1 MAFISTAIIASSVI
15 GAGASLLAGDKQ
27 SSATNRAADISNA
40 QYQQNR
46 SDLAP
51 WRASGVAANNRL
63 MELLGLAGSR
73 SAPTRAQFTTPA
85 VPGSPGT
92 PWMWNPQG
100 GGMLQPTPGTAGT
113 QERFDQAGFDAAMA
127 AYNAPPP
134 EGFGSL
140 LKTFSPGD
148 LTKDPG
154 YQFGLTEGEKAL
166 NRSAASR
173 GMYFAPATSKEL
185 SQFNTDY
192 AGTKYN
198 EAFNRDQAQ
207 KAQTYGF
214 LSGTSGAG
222 ENAAGQTANL
232 GSQNASNLGNLI
244 TSGGAAQASGLVGAA
259 NAATG
264 AAGQYLN
271 YTNQSRLL
279 DLINSNR
286 ASTQNYVP
294 PSGYTQSIAPTY

>member
-1 MAFISTAIIASSVI
+1 MSFVATAIVASSVI

-46 SDLAP
+46 TDLAP

-63 MELLGLAGSR
+63 MELLGLTGSR
-73 SAPTRAQFTTPA
+73 TAPTRAQFTTPA
-85 VPGSPGT
+85 VPGRPGT

-100 GGMLQPTPGTAGT
+100 GGMLQGTPGAAGT
-113 QERFDQAGFDAAMA
+113 PERFDQAGFDAATA
-127 AYNAPPP
+127 AYNAPP

-148 LTKDPG
+148 LMKDPG

-198 EAFNRDQAQ
+198 EAFNRDQASKGQ
-207 KAQTYGF
+207 IYSF
-214 LSGTSGAG
+214 LSGASGAG

-232 GSQNASNLGNLI
+232 GAQNASNVGNLV
-244 TSGGAAQASGLVGAA
+244 TSGGAAQAAGLVGAA

-279 DLINSNR
+279 DLLNSNR